1 MAPDAERLRDFAER
15 INRAQRPLVVFGPE
29 VDRSGGWDAGVAFA
43 EKVGAP
49 VRSGP
54 LPDRASFPENH
65 PLYGGMLPLTIAGV
79 AEVLRGHDLVVVIGA
94 QVFRYY
100 PYVAGEYLPEG
111 SQLLQITADPALAGA
126 APVGDSLISDTR
138 LALEQLVG
146 LINDRGTGSAPAAS
160 ATKIEIVDA
169 ESSPLTP
176 DAVWSTLATVKPA
189 DSPVIT
195 ESTSTMAQQ
204 LHWLP
209 TTRPGSFFATASGGI
224 GWGVPGAVGVA
235 LGDRARGVKRS
246 VIATIGDGSF
256 QYSIQAI
263 YTAAQHRLPIVFVVM
278 RNEEYSVLKAFALL
292 EETPNVPGLD
302 LPGLDIA
309 SLATGYGCRAVNV
322 DTTEK
327 LAAEFTSALSADG
340 PTVIVVR
347 TKPQLAHLGYG
358 LTHARGRPR
367 VTRELRASTFI
378 GMSADNPTEQMSLI
392 GAELTRRTEQLGA
405 AVASTV
411 RAEID
416 FYEYAEVVS
425 NDELIESCT
434 ANVRFIFSG
443 LTGPRVIRYDTS
455 HRYRRIPCAEPGSV
469 AAGDGGL
476 PNRLAP
482 HLAGA
487 SGDRGGPRR
496 HLAACVARGDR
507 ADLGG
512 AGCLHQ
518 RHDGRLS
525 PASDSTSRRRRG
537 RTRGAHR
544 GPVFRHRN
552 GRSQS
557 VGDRRP
563 VGDSLPGPLR
573 RRRRAHPGT
582 GQARAAGDRR
592 QAAQPRHLFRLA
604 AATRAADR
612 HRAPAL

>member
-1 MAPDAERLRDFAER
+1 MANAKTVHEVTYDLLRELGLTTVFGNPGSTEQTFLKNFPDDFTYILGLQEASVLAMADGFAQSTGTPTLVNLHTSAGTGNAMGSLIAAYRGNTPLIVTAGQQTREMVLCEPYLTNPDETLLPLPWVKWAYEPKRAEDVPAAFMRAYAVALQPPAGPVYLSIPLDDWEKPALGPAVVRTVSHRVAPDADRLRHFADR
-15 INRAQRPLVVFGPE
+15 INRAQRPLLVFGPE

-111 SQLLQITADPALAGA
+111 SELLQITADPALAGA

-146 LINDRGTGSAPAAS
+146 LIDGRDAASAPAAS
-160 ATKIEIVDA
+160 AARIEIVDA
-169 ESSPLTP
+169 DSSPLTP

-189 DSPVIT
+189 DSPVVT

-235 LGDRARGVKRS
+235 LGDRARGVKRT

-292 EETPNVPGLD
+292 EKTPNVPGLD

-309 SLATGYGCRAVNV
+309 SLATGFGCRAVNV
-322 DTTEK
+322 DTTER
-327 LAAEFTSALSADG
+327 LAEEFTTALTVAG

-347 TKPQLAHLGYG
+347 TKPQLAHLG
-358 LTHARGRPR
+358 
-367 VTRELRASTFI
+367 
-378 GMSADNPTEQMSLI
+378 
-392 GAELTRRTEQLGA
+392 
-405 AVASTV
+405 
-411 RAEID
+411 
-416 FYEYAEVVS
+416 
-425 NDELIESCT
+425 
-434 ANVRFIFSG
+434 
-443 LTGPRVIRYDTS
+443 
-455 HRYRRIPCAEPGSV
+455 
-469 AAGDGGL
+469 
-476 PNRLAP
+476 
-482 HLAGA
+482 
-487 SGDRGGPRR
+487 
-496 HLAACVARGDR
+496 
-507 ADLGG
+507 
-512 AGCLHQ
+512 
-518 RHDGRLS
+518 
-525 PASDSTSRRRRG
+525 
-537 RTRGAHR
+537 
-544 GPVFRHRN
+544 
-552 GRSQS
+552 
-557 VGDRRP
+557 
-563 VGDSLPGPLR
+563 
-573 RRRRAHPGT
+573 
-582 GQARAAGDRR
+582 
-592 QAAQPRHLFRLA
+592 
-604 AATRAADR
+604 
-612 HRAPAL
+612 